1 MNALFKGL
9 GLLLFFAAKGVFM
22 AIHVVFSSVYQTT
35 LIVSKQLQDELHQL
49 QQRREHDDF

>member
-9 GLLLFFAAKGVFM
+9 GLLLVFTAKGGLT
-22 AIHVVFSSVYQTT
+22 ALHVAFSSVYQNA
-35 LIVSKQLQDELHQL
+35 IVVSKQLQDELHQL